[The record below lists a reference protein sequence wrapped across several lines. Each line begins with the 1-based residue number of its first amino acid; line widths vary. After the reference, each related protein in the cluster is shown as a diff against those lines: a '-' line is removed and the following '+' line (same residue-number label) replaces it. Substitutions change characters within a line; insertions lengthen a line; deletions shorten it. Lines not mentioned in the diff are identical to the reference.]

1 MSISNKYKKYN
12 KEINK
17 KNLKKLSENN
27 WFTKFFEIKYLDLF
41 LYYYNDEQL
50 LEEFSKFGKTINLSG
65 KTKSFYYLLQKYKN
79 LKENIIK
86 VIDRN
91 YLVNNNTKDSDSKD
105 DMELKKSEKMNY
117 H

>member
-41 LYYYNDEQL
+41 LYYYNDEKP

-65 KTKSFYYLLQKYKN
+65 ETKSFYYLLQKYKN

>member
-27 WFTKFFEIKYLDLF
+27 LFTKFFEIKYLDLF
-41 LYYYNDEQL
+41 LYYYNDEQP

-65 KTKSFYYLLQKYKN
+65 ENKIFLLSITK
-79 LKENIIK
+79 I
-86 VIDRN
+86 
-91 YLVNNNTKDSDSKD
+91 
-105 DMELKKSEKMNY
+105 
-117 H
+117 